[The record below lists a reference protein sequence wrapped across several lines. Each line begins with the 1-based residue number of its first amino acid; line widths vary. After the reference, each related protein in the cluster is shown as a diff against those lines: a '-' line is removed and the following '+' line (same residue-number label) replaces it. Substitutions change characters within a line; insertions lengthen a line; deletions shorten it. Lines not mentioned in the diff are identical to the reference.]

1 MGGGPK
7 ASAANL
13 EPLGKRRRFENLA
26 DSSSVEACASHVHEV
41 RSVND
46 MAPVS
51 SGAKDS
57 RSAPLLSTEQTTT
70 SHTESK
76 LNAKWSDTAPA
87 QVDEPGVSHPPNAEA
102 PFSTMRTTMTGSI
115 ANIRSVKG
123 TKDPTKR
130 APSPRTRLETSGAL
144 ALAQEWQA
152 KFKPLPKKPSMPNSL
167 HEIDTREQSI
177 RMVSEQRKLDW
188 PDPKRLPAK
197 KSKLKDYTSIATGKI
212 DEESRQYRR
221 KSGTGPQASA
231 ANLEPL
237 GKLRR
242 VFSPNASADRSPDPS
257 GYQQPSA
264 QVASVDTP
272 ALGIQKPKPDV
283 ALDAIGLSQS
293 TEHTPEGREVLAP
306 LKQLPS
312 KAQDFGRNA
321 ARAFQR
327 PSSPRNDPSL
337 FTRTKKTGN
346 IDVFEDPLRKRKR
359 IPSPYRRREECKKVG
374 RWEDRDHRRDS
385 ARNDVLGR
393 GRSSATFLTQWTET
407 YPRGAHPSCASVR
420 RKDRVSDSERDRA
433 PARYQNEGQDI
444 EDYSNRDRRIDSRL
458 RDERRPY
465 RDDSLHEWSHAESH
479 PYRRDRSASPRRS
492 HHDRQSNC
500 DNIRYR
506 GDDRRHRGGTDL
518 HARKDTE
525 RRSWA
530 DYQGREYRH
539 RDTRHFYEVSRS
551 ARYESDPHKQS
562 RSSDQHLRSE
572 HRPDFRGDGIH
583 PMTGRSRDDRYR
595 ARDFNRR

>member
-57 RSAPLLSTEQTTT
+57 RSAPLLSTEQTNT

-293 TEHTPEGREVLAP
+293 TEHTPEGREVLAA

-346 IDVFEDPLRKRKR
+346 IDVFEDPLRKRGKTALATASVIGLR
-359 IPSPYRRREECKKVG
+359 RGIRTRGRTSKTIVTAIDVSIRDLETNAVPIETILFMSGLMQSPTLIAEIVPHHPVGPTMTDRAIVTTFDIVETTAVTVEELIYTPARTLSADPGLTTRGASIGTVTHDTSMKYLDQLGTKVIPTNN
-374 RWEDRDHRRDS
+374 RDHLI
-385 ARNDVLGR
+385 N
-393 GRSSATFLTQWTET
+393 TFV
-407 YPRGAHPSCASVR
+407 P
-420 RKDRVSDSERDRA
+420 
-433 PARYQNEGQDI
+433 N
-444 EDYSNRDRRIDSRL
+444 
-458 RDERRPY
+458 
-465 RDDSLHEWSHAESH
+465 
-479 PYRRDRSASPRRS
+479 
-492 HHDRQSNC
+492 
-500 DNIRYR
+500 
-506 GDDRRHRGGTDL
+506 TDPIFVVM
-518 HARKDTE
+518 A
-525 RRSWA
+525 
-530 DYQGREYRH
+530 YI
-539 RDTRHFYEVSRS
+539 
-551 ARYESDPHKQS
+551 P
-562 RSSDQHLRSE
+562 
-572 HRPDFRGDGIH
+572 
-583 PMTGRSRDDRYR
+583 
-595 ARDFNRR
+595 